1 MLIVKINQSESIER
15 ALKRFKRKFNMTG
28 VMKQLKKR
36 EQFTK
41 KSLAKREEVNTT
53 INIIQDAM
61 AKGRRINAPVAQ
73 LDRARHF

>member
-41 KSLAKREEVNTT
+41 KSVAKREEVNKAKY
-53 INIIQDAM
+53 IQ
-61 AKGRRINAPVAQ
+61 K
-73 LDRARHF
+73 LKLKEEE